1 MDPNECPECVD
12 DGIHTNGDI
21 CGDYVLDTPADN
33 NVNGRVDPNS
43 CNFLGSDIDPCT
55 NLNYNPS
62 PVNIMSYTVPGC
74 MKEFTLMQGKRMKSL
89 IVLDPGLSSRLL
101 QPGSNTITHVYSDAQ
116 IDISQTLPGDIVV
129 HTGAQL
135 TILDCTIKLPW
146 KSKIIVERGAVLL
159 TSNAILTK
167 ACGAPDWQGIHVE
180 GNAAIEQPEVYDVPT
195 FDQAGIV
202 IIANNSTVEWART
215 AISTSKPDGY
225 YGEYFGGLIYATN
238 SQFLYNRRVAEFM
251 KYDKVNKSVF
261 DNCVLDGKNR
271 FNTVGVT
278 IWDCDNILFTF
289 NDIQNMKIG
298 GIYTIDGS
306 AVVRNANNFSNC
318 GDGIYS
324 MATYPASGIMV
335 VEGIG
340 SNRNIFNNNLR
351 HIRVS
356 NNGPYNDLLIKNND
370 FNMAPGRGIE
380 IIGPSFFRIEE
391 NNFASHQ
398 TGIYVAD
405 CGAMIGFNFNWIWM
419 NNFTNSLYGINA
431 ISENRN
437 MQFICNTFNCRYDF
451 YNIAGNSPAAVRVEQ
466 GTEID
471 PANNCFSTQGGNL
484 FDIHSRGTAL
494 PFDYYTYLQN
504 CKVPTK
510 QGNYTNV
517 IVGVKDCRSRQLN
530 NQEINLENLLAIR
543 DLIEQIVEEGNPEL
557 ADSLDRL
564 QVTENYI
571 ENALI
576 KQDVRAANFNHL
588 DSVLMGED
596 TVRQIL
602 VQFSAHLTNDLFS
615 NANAYLQQ
623 LPDTF
628 PYNEFKQIQA
638 INIYRLQ
645 NHNNNSLSLSDSI
658 LLSDIAYSNSPN
670 RGFARSLM
678 YLFRSLDILEPEV
691 PEPDPLEEEE
701 FLTRFK
707 RNENS
712 DIEVYPNPTHDILHV
727 SIIGQT
733 NDNLNYRIFD
743 MQGIVRLQGH
753 IADLEMKT
761 ISLRELGLGLYYI
774 QIIAPDPAFQKIH
787 KIIIK

>member
-1 MDPNECPECVD
+1 MKNGIVFENNKNRTSLYIKYFVLSVVLTMMSLYTLMGQNFCNTTGGINSPGVLPQGSGLQPGPFTLKVYMHIIRRSNSSGGITLGQLEESKSYLDNAFAPHSIFFAYACDVIYIDSDLYYANPSVHLCGLISQSSHTDGLDVYIGGDDSGVGGSAGSVLSYAFAIGGTLNGNIYSRSHVISHEMGHCFGLWHTHHGTTLEVGNDCNGNILMDPNECPECVD

-33 NVNGRVDPNS
+33 NVNGRVDPNG
-43 CNFLGSDIDPCT
+43 CNFLGNDVDPCT
-55 NLNYNPS
+55 NLNYTPS
-62 PVNIMSYTVPGC
+62 PVNIMSYTIPGC
-74 MKEFTLMQGKRMKSL
+74 MKEFTPKQGKRMKSL
-89 IVLDPGLSSRLL
+89 IVLDQGLSSRLL

-116 IDISQTLPGDIVV
+116 IDISQTMPGDILV

-135 TILDCTIKLPW
+135 TILDCTIKMPW

-159 TSNAILTK
+159 TINAILTK
-167 ACGAPDWQGIHVE
+167 ECGAPDWQGIHVE
-180 GNAAIEQPEVYDVPT
+180 GNSALEQPEVYDVPT

-215 AISTSKPDGY
+215 AISTSRPDGY
-225 YGEYFGGLIYATN
+225 YGDYFGGLIYATN

-351 HIRVS
+351 HIRVN

-370 FNMAPGRGIE
+370 FNIAPGRGIE

-405 CGAMIGFNFNWIWM
+405 CGAMNGFNLNWVWM

-431 ISENRN
+431 VSENR
-437 MQFICNTFNCRYDF
+437 
-451 YNIAGNSPAAVRVEQ
+451 
-466 GTEID
+466 
-471 PANNCFSTQGGNL
+471 
-484 FDIHSRGTAL
+484 
-494 PFDYYTYLQN
+494 
-504 CKVPTK
+504 
-510 QGNYTNV
+510 
-517 IVGVKDCRSRQLN
+517 
-530 NQEINLENLLAIR
+530 
-543 DLIEQIVEEGNPEL
+543 
-557 ADSLDRL
+557 
-564 QVTENYI
+564 
-571 ENALI
+571 
-576 KQDVRAANFNHL
+576 
-588 DSVLMGED
+588 
-596 TVRQIL
+596 
-602 VQFSAHLTNDLFS
+602 
-615 NANAYLQQ
+615 
-623 LPDTF
+623 
-628 PYNEFKQIQA
+628 
-638 INIYRLQ
+638 
-645 NHNNNSLSLSDSI
+645 
-658 LLSDIAYSNSPN
+658 
-670 RGFARSLM
+670 
-678 YLFRSLDILEPEV
+678 
-691 PEPDPLEEEE
+691 
-701 FLTRFK
+701 
-707 RNENS
+707 
-712 DIEVYPNPTHDILHV
+712 
-727 SIIGQT
+727 
-733 NDNLNYRIFD
+733 
-743 MQGIVRLQGH
+743 
-753 IADLEMKT
+753 
-761 ISLRELGLGLYYI
+761 
-774 QIIAPDPAFQKIH
+774 
-787 KIIIK
+787 